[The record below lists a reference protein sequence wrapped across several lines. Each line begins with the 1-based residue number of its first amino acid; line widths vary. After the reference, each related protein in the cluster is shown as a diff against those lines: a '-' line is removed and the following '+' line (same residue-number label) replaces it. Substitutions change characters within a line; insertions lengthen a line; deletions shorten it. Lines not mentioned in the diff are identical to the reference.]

1 MGIKHIGEI
10 PMGLP
15 PTGVLNTGG
24 VYNFRDF
31 QPISRYISQT
41 IQDSGIVT
49 IEGK

>member
-24 VYNFRDF
+24 VYNVRDF
-31 QPISRYISQT
+31 QPISRYISPT
-41 IQDSGIVT
+41 IQDSAVVT
-49 IEGK
+49 MEGE